1 MAETLMVLGLIMMFF
16 SGFTVVKTL
25 DSIGGLGMTI
35 MIIVFAVGF
44 GLSYWGYNMEDDTK
58 EKVSYQI
65 SLNK

>member
-1 MAETLMVLGLIMMFF
+1 MAEFLMVLGLIMMFF
-16 SGFTVVKTL
+16 SGFTVVKIL

-44 GLSYWGYNMEDDTK
+44 GLSYWGYNFEDDT
-58 EKVSYQI
+58 EGNLSYQI

>member
-1 MAETLMVLGLIMMFF
+1 MAEFLMVLGLIMMFF

-25 DSIGGLGMTI
+25 DRIGGLGMTI

-44 GLSYWGYNMEDDTK
+44 GLSYWGYNFEDDT
-58 EKVSYQI
+58 EGNLSYQI

>member
-1 MAETLMVLGLIMMFF
+1 MAEFLMVLGLIMMFF

-44 GLSYWGYNMEDDTK
+44 GLSYWGYNFEDDT
-58 EKVSYQI
+58 EGNLSYQI